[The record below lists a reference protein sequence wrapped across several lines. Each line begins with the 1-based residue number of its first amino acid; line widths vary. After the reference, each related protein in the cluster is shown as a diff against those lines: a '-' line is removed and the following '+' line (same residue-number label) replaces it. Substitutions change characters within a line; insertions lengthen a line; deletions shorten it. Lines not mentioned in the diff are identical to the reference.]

1 MTQKQKNLLIGMILG
16 DAYLQKTGKQ
26 NARIRLEHSIKQR
39 EYLDWKVSLLKN
51 YFQSKI
57 QILERA
63 NAFWNKEYQYA
74 RIQSTSSP
82 EFGKLQRFFYKQ
94 VKKTTESDSVDELTH
109 EPERANYSQANLLV
123 KLEDTTALAVEL
135 HRESMKIIPEKINI
149 IFISNLSLAVWF
161 MDDGYYYPRDKMS
174 YIYIPNYDEQSI
186 KNLLFSLKENFN
198 LLPLL
203 KRKKKGLVLVFSVNE
218 TRKLM
223 ALIKKF
229 IIPSMQY
236 KIPLDPV
243 STERKSDV
251 RADK

>member
-39 EYLDWKVSLLKN
+39 EYLNWKVSLLKN
-51 YFQSKI
+51 YFQSNT
-57 QILERA
+57 QILKRT

-82 EFGKLQRFFYKQ
+82 EFGKLQRFFY
-94 VKKTTESDSVDELTH
+94 
-109 EPERANYSQANLLV
+109 
-123 KLEDTTALAVEL
+123 
-135 HRESMKIIPEKINI
+135 RESIKIIPEKINI

-161 MDDGYYYPRDKMS
+161 MDDGYYYSRDKMS
-174 YIYIPNYDEQSI
+174 YIYIPSYDEQSI

-203 KRKKKGLVLVFSVNE
+203 KRKKKGLVLVFSVKE

-223 ALIKKF
+223 DLIKKF

-243 STERKSDV
+243 STERKSDI
-251 RADK
+251 RSDK